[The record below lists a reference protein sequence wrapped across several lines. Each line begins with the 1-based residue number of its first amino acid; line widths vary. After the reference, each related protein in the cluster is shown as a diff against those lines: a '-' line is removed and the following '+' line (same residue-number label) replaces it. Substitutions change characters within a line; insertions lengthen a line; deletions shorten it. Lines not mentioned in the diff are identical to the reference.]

1 MSRILNCLLVIIGMT
16 CTISGLILM
25 PRMPIAAGIAFVVG
39 IPAFILGM
47 VRDNQRAKQ
56 IKSAHQAQVAR
67 RVAELT
73 RRPWAP
79 NQSLVITGNNFNI
92 LVISILCMGCCLFAI
107 YDLYISLSVDWII
120 VIAVIIIFPVTLF
133 LAARSISLLG
143 KPICTLSKYAITTP
157 IYGKIEW

>member
-47 VRDNQRAKQ
+47 VRDNQRTKQ
-56 IKSAHQAQVAR
+56 IKSTHQAQVAH

-73 RRPWAP
+73 RQPWTP
-79 NQSLVITGNNFNI
+79 NQSLVITGNTLNA
-92 LVISILCMGCCLFAI
+92 LVISILSMSIPIFII
-107 YDLYISLSVDWII
+107 YEEYTSISPNWK
-120 VIAVIIIFPVTLF
+120 IIILF
-133 LAARSISLLG
+133 ILFFLLLL
-143 KPICTLSKYAITTP
+143 TTAI
-157 IYGKIEW
+157 